1 VNCRGQN
8 AFGRKKRQVFDD
20 TDVSL
25 SSSQSDYS
33 GQLRE
38 EVTVQSNPI
47 LALERREESLKD
59 PSEGTPVNLT
69 NIPHAKVLKPE
80 IITFFL

>member
-25 SSSQSDYS
+25 AALQSDYS

-47 LALERREESLKD
+47 LALERREESLTD
-59 PSEGTPVNLT
+59 PSEGKLF
-69 NIPHAKVLKPE
+69 E
-80 IITFFL
+80 IVF